1 MNRNIR
7 TAGTMRSAVIVAGA
21 CFAFGA
27 ALLPAGASAGPCSN
41 DIAEL
46 SRTLSASPTLGG
58 TPTTGALSG
67 AGPGSAPSP
76 AGSGGSAAPAP
87 DRTAGTSAES
97 RQGGSA
103 GTRELNAVVGNQV
116 ATSPED
122 VRRQQQGLPTAA
134 AAAEAGQR
142 AQSDRQRVEVVPGTP
157 GATPGPDNRAERA
170 KTELETARALDARD
184 GRRLPRRDHPRPA
197 SDAGRLNGGWPTF
210 VPAG

>member
-7 TAGTMRSAVIVAGA
+7 TAGTMRGAVIVAGA

-27 ALLPAGASAGPCSN
+27 ALL
-41 DIAEL
+41 
-46 SRTLSASPTLGG
+46 
-58 TPTTGALSG
+58 
-67 AGPGSAPSP
+67 P

-184 GRRLPRRDHPRPA
+184 DGACRDAITRVRQA
-197 SDAGRLNGGWPTF
+197 MQGG
-210 VPAG
+210 